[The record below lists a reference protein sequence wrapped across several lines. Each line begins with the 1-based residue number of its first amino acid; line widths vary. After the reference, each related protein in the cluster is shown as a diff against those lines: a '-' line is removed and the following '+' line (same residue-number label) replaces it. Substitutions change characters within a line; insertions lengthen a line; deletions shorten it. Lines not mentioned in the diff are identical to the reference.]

1 VSTPASTATKPGR
14 PAVLLVDDERELL
27 DALGEGLK
35 NEFALETASS
45 AEEAS
50 LLMASRS
57 YDVLVCDHMLPG
69 EPGLEFLIR
78 MSERHPNTRR
88 IMLTGY
94 MNPELISRSVA
105 LARLST
111 CLLKPVKAAALAAA
125 VRTALAA
132 CRS

>member
-1 VSTPASTATKPGR
+1 MSTPVGPATKPGR
-14 PAVLLVDDERELL
+14 PALLLVDDERELL
-27 DALGEGLK
+27 EVLGEGLK
-35 NEFALETASS
+35 SEFALETAAS

-50 LLMASRS
+50 LLMASSS

-69 EPGLEFLIR
+69 EAGLEFLIR

-105 LARLST
+105 LAQLSA
-111 CLLKPVKAAALAAA
+111 CLLKPVQAAALAAA
-125 VRTALAA
+125 IRTALAA
-132 CRS
+132 CRT